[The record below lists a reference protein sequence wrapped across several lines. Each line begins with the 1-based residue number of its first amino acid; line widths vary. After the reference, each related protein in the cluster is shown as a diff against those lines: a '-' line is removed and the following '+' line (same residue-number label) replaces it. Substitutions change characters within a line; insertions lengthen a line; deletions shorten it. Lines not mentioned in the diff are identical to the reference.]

1 MIYEKKNFQITMLI
15 INLKR
20 VTVRKGCHFYFSN
33 IKMNKI
39 FFFWGDIN
47 CILGLLWTEMAG
59 GPQKRACQEALAAR
73 RGAKTVSEII
83 KACPDLGINTLTL
96 YAFFY

>member
-1 MIYEKKNFQITMLI
+1 MIYEKKFFSNNYII

-39 FFFWGDIN
+39 FFGV
-47 CILGLLWTEMAG
+47 ILIAYWDYYGRKWQVGLRKGLAKKLW
-59 GPQKRACQEALAAR
+59 P
-73 RGAKTVSEII
+73 
-83 KACPDLGINTLTL
+83 
-96 YAFFY
+96 